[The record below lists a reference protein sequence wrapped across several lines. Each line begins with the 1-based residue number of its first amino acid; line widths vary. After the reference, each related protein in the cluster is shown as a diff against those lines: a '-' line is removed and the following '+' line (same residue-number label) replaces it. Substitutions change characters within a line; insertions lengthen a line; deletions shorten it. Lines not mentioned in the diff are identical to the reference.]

1 MGLKENFRKARKSKK
16 MKYAAIGETIGMS
29 AQTLANTLSRDNMR
43 TDTAQKIAD
52 ALGCD
57 LVLIDKK
64 TGEIF

>member
-16 MKYAAIGETIGMS
+16 MKYASIGEIIGMS
-29 AQTLANTLSRDNMR
+29 AQTLANTISRDNMR